1 MTKLNKRELTLY
13 FIFIMYVFFSCLSG
27 KSAKFIFPYNGPWIN
42 PQFLFGVVI
51 IGLLYKEIKS
61 NLVLSKNVKYA
72 LGFVIIYMISFIAS
86 FIMNQ
91 YFYMSGI
98 VEVIKVFGNVVLIYL
113 VVSNTNKDTIK
124 ILLNS
129 IVIVCVALVFLEV
142 VGILAYK
149 GYIPLPENLMN
160 YVDSSIGPQQ
170 WIFIG
175 KLTFIVPKFGVTY
188 METQNLSLILF
199 IGYISILML
208 KRYYDEFSKFN
219 KISIWILSI
228 AIFYNLSKAIIAC
241 FMLFNVALLFFKYI
255 KPKIKDSKK
264 FYIMLFGIGIMLI
277 GLVLVIFTSKE
288 IMNLKDSNM
297 SLIEYG
303 KTSKSSIAQR
313 VFLIAMGIALLI
325 SNFKNLLV
333 GLGPRQYGI
342 NLSHMKEL
350 EGLYGVESSAISI
363 FQVVIDVGL
372 IGSII
377 FILFLNSIYRVIK
390 NDVFKIISLTCIMIG
405 TSPLP
410 DYLPSI
416 IWMILG
422 IIANEKIEN
431 KSGISNLI

>member
-1 MTKLNKRELTLY
+1 MIKLNKKELTLY
-13 FIFIMYVFFSCLSG
+13 FTFIMYVFFSCLSG

-42 PQFLFGVVI
+42 PQFFFGILI

-72 LGFVIIYMISFIAS
+72 LGFVAIYMISFIVA

-91 YFYMSGI
+91 HFYKSGI
-98 VEVIKVFGNVVLIYL
+98 VEVAKVFGNVILIYL
-113 VVSNTNKDTIK
+113 VVSNINKDTMK

-129 IVIVCVALVFLEV
+129 IVIVCITLVLLEIL
-142 VGILAYK
+142 GILAYK
-149 GYIPLPENLMN
+149 GYIPLPDNLMY
-160 YVDSSIGPQQ
+160 YVDLSIGPQQ

-175 KLTFIVPKFGVTY
+175 EHTFIVPKFGVTY

-208 KRYYDEFSKFN
+208 KIYYNEFSKFN
-219 KISIWILSI
+219 KVSIWILSI
-228 AIFYNLSKAIIAC
+228 AIVYNLSKAILAC
-241 FMLFNVALLFFKYI
+241 FMLFNVTLLFFKYI
-255 KPKIKDSKK
+255 KPKIKDTKK
-264 FYIMLFGIGIMLI
+264 FYIILVSVGVVLI

-288 IMNLKDSNM
+288 LMNLKDSGM

-303 KTSKSSIAQR
+303 KTSQSSIAQR
-313 VFLIAMGIALLI
+313 VFLIAMGVT
-325 SNFKNLLV
+325 LLV
-333 GLGPRQYGI
+333 SNLKNILIGLGPKQYGI
-342 NLSHMKEL
+342 NLSHMKGL

-372 IGSII
+372 IGTVI
-377 FILFLNSIYRVIK
+377 FILFLKSIYTIIK
-390 NDVFKIISLTCIMIG
+390 NDVFKVIGLTCIMIG

-416 IWMILG
+416 IWLMLG
-422 IIANEKIEN
+422 VIANNNIIN
-431 KSGISNLI
+431 KETTNLI